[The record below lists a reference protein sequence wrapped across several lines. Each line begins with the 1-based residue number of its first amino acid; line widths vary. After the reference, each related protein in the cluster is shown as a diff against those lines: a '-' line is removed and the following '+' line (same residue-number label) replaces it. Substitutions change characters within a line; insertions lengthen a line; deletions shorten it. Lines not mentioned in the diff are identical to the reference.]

1 MTVFAAIKNRMVL
14 PLVLIGAGLVSGC
27 DASSIFLNQD
37 FGLASG
43 AAVGNSVAS
52 EKTNSESLK
61 TDPALVAL
69 AGGGLLRNP
78 VGRKL
83 TLNERKQAVSA
94 EFEALEYS
102 PAGETVKWGSQF
114 FGNSGSVVAS
124 KTYDVGSSNCRQYV
138 HTLQIKGN
146 SEVVK
151 ATACKEQDGTWIPL
165 T

>member
-1 MTVFAAIKNRMVL
+1 MPVFASIKNRMIL
-14 PLVLIGAGLVSGC
+14 PLVLIGVGFVSGC

-43 AAVGNSVAS
+43 AEVGKSVAP
-52 EKTNSESLK
+52 ESVSSK
-61 TDPALVAL
+61 STAPDPALVAL
-69 AGGGLLRNP
+69 AGGGLLRDE

-102 PAGETVKWGSQF
+102 PAGKTVNWGNQF
-114 FGNSGSVVAS
+114 FGSSGAVVAS

-138 HTLQIKGN
+138 HTLKIKGK
-146 SEVVK
+146 SETVK
-151 ATACKEQDGTWIPL
+151 TTACKEQDGTWIPL

>member
-1 MTVFAAIKNRMVL
+1 MILSIVL
-14 PLVLIGAGLVSGC
+14 VVAGLVSGC
-27 DASSIFLNQD
+27 DASSIFLNQN
-37 FGLASG
+37 FGLANG
-43 AAVGNSVAS
+43 AAVGKSVTS
-52 EKTNSESLK
+52 EIANSESSK
-61 TDPALVAL
+61 PDPTLVAL

-102 PAGETVKWGSQF
+102 PAGETVNWGNQF
-114 FGNSGSVVAS
+114 FGNSGVVVAS

-138 HTLQIKGN
+138 HTLQIKGK
-146 SEVVK
+146 SETVK
-151 ATACKEQDGTWIPL
+151 ATACKEQDGTWVPL

>member
-1 MTVFAAIKNRMVL
+1 
-14 PLVLIGAGLVSGC
+14 
-27 DASSIFLNQD
+27 
-37 FGLASG
+37 
-43 AAVGNSVAS
+43 
-52 EKTNSESLK
+52 
-61 TDPALVAL
+61 
-69 AGGGLLRNP
+69 

-114 FGNSGSVVAS
+114 FGSSGAVVAS

-138 HTLQIKGN
+138 HTLLIKGK
-146 SEVVK
+146 SETVK
-151 ATACKEQDGTWIPL
+151 ATACKEQDGTWVPL

>member
-1 MTVFAAIKNRMVL
+1 MSVFALIKSGVVL
-14 PLVLIGAGLVSGC
+14 PLVLVGVGLVAGC

-37 FGLASG
+37 FGLANG
-43 AAVGNSVAS
+43 AAVGKSVTTES
-52 EKTNSESLK
+52 VNSEN
-61 TDPALVAL
+61 TAPDPALVAL
-69 AGGGLLRNP
+69 AGGGLLRNS

-83 TLNERKQAVSA
+83 TLNEREQAVSA

-114 FGNSGSVVAS
+114 FGNSGVVVAS

-138 HTLQIKGN
+138 HTLQIKGK
-146 SEVVK
+146 SETVN
-151 ATACKEQDGTWIPL
+151 ATACKEQDGTWVPL